1 LPQPSIS
8 PQPRANAGGKYWT
21 TREAYLL
28 AMVCLAIGVI
38 AGYLL
43 HNPGMPNQR
52 TPVAPTTGS
61 NPGTSEPAPAAPSAA
76 SLGPV
81 LQPMLDALK
90 VDPRNFDTLVGVGN
104 TYYDHQLYSEAV
116 KYYERAL
123 EVRPNEINVR
133 TDLGTSYYYLGQPQK
148 AIAEFQKSLVLNPT
162 HANTLF
168 NLGVVKKDGLH
179 DNAGAIAA
187 WEKLLKTNPDYP
199 NRQRVLDLIEQ
210 AKKS

>member
-1 LPQPSIS
+1 MSNGTHN
-8 PQPRANAGGKYWT
+8 PQPRGNAGGKNWT

-28 AMVCLAIGVI
+28 AMVCLAVGVI

-43 HNPGMPNQR
+43 HAPAGPSAAAPVSTATQSPAS
-52 TPVAPTTGS
+52 TEPVPVA
-61 NPGTSEPAPAAPSAA
+61 ASAA
-76 SLGPV
+76 SLRPV
-81 LQPMLDALK
+81 VQPMLDALK
-90 VDPRNFDTLVGVGN
+90 VDPKNFDTLVNVGN
-104 TYYDHQLYSEAV
+104 TYYDHQVYDEAV

-123 EVRPNEINVR
+123 EVRPGDINVR

-148 AIAEFQKSLVLNPT
+148 ALAEFQKSLALNPN

-168 NLGVVKKDGLH
+168 NMGVVKKDGLH

>member
-1 LPQPSIS
+1 MPNGTHN
-8 PQPRANAGGKYWT
+8 PQPRAGAGGKYWT

-28 AMVCLAIGVI
+28 AMVCLAVGVI

-43 HNPGMPNQR
+43 HGPGTANPG
-52 TPVAPTTGS
+52 
-61 NPGTSEPAPAAPSAA
+61 APAAPAAAANPGAAQPAPVAASAA
-76 SLGPV
+76 SLQPM

-90 VDPRNFDTLVGVGN
+90 VDPRNFDTLVSVGN
-104 TYYDHQLYSEAV
+104 TYYDHQLYDEAM

-123 EVRPNEINVR
+123 EVRPNDINVR
-133 TDLGTSYYYLGQPQK
+133 TDLGTSFYYLGQPQK
-148 AIAEFQKSLVLNPT
+148 AIAEFQKSLALNPT

-168 NLGVVKKDGLH
+168 NMGVVKKDGLH

-199 NRQRVLDLIEQ
+199 NRQRVQDLIDQ